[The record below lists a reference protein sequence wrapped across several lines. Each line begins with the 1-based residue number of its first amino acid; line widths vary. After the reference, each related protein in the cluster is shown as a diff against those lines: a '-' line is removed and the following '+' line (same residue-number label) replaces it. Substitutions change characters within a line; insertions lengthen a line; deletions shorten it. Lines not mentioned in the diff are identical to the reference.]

1 MDQWPEYVRQCF
13 AGLRRAG
20 RTGYLVGGCVR
31 DLVLG
36 RTPEDY
42 DMTTDARPEE
52 VLAAFPKT
60 YPTGWKHGTVTVAL
74 DGGRVEVTTFRT
86 EGNYS
91 DGRHPDGV
99 RFVSSLEED
108 LARRDFTMNA
118 MAMGEDGTITDPF
131 GGRADLAAG
140 QIRCVGEGERRFR
153 EDGLRMF
160 RGLRF
165 AAQLGF
171 SLEKTSADALRRW
184 VGRAEAVSAERVRM
198 EVEKLICAPEPQRG
212 AELFSL
218 GLMDRWL
225 PRQEVELAGLT
236 RLPALPM
243 ERWAGLC
250 AMLEAEPN
258 RLLSGLRVE
267 KRLSSA
273 VCGGWTLWTAGLP
286 GDHAGW
292 RRALARFGPDSCRA
306 AAAMGTVR
314 TDRPWM
320 RELEDVLAGG
330 SCWTTA
336 ALALSGGELR
346 AMGYIGPEIGRMQRR
361 LLEAVLSY
369 PEWNT
374 PEQLRKLTRELER
387 NQS

>member
-1 MDQWPEYVRQCF
+1 MERWPEYVRQCF
-13 AGLRRAG
+13 AGLRQIG

-31 DLVLG
+31 DMVMG

-74 DGGRVEVTTFRT
+74 DGGTVEVTTFRT

-99 RFVSSLEED
+99 RFVSSLAED

-118 MAMGEDGTITDPF
+118 MAMGEDGAITDPF

-140 QIRCVGEGERRFR
+140 QIRCVGEGERRFQ

-171 SLEKTSADALRRW
+171 SLENASADALRRCAD
-184 VGRAEAVSAERVRM
+184 RAAAVSAERVRT

-212 AELFSL
+212 AALFSL

-225 PRQEVELAGLT
+225 PRQEVELAGLN

-250 AMLEAEPN
+250 ALLDSEPEP
-258 RLLSGLRVE
+258 LLSGLRAE
-267 KRLSSA
+267 KRLTSA

-292 RRALARFGPDSCRA
+292 RRALARFGPDCCRA
-306 AAAMGTVR
+306 AAAMGTAR
-314 TDRPWM
+314 TGRLWTQ
-320 RELEDVLAGG
+320 ELEDVLNRGG
-330 SCWTTA
+330 CWTTA
-336 ALALSGGELR
+336 GLALSGGELR
-346 AMGYIGPEIGRMQRR
+346 AMGYAGPEIGRMQRR
-361 LLEAVLSY
+361 LLEAVLLH

-374 PEQLRKLTRELER
+374 PEQLRRLAR
-387 NQS
+387 NQK